1 MNNKIVKDLNITT
14 VLVAGGSGFIGT
26 NFIKNCKKKKWN
38 IISLS
43 INKKIKN
50 NNIREIKLNISNK
63 NLLFKK
69 LGNFKIDYIVNLA
82 GHINHHESEKIYTNR

>member
-43 INKKIKN
+43 IKKN
-50 NNIREIKLNISNK
+50 
-63 NLLFKK
+63 
-69 LGNFKIDYIVNLA
+69 
-82 GHINHHESEKIYTNR
+82 